1 MLRAI
6 DVILICALIGSAS
19 WTYKVKYDSHVAL
32 ERVEELE
39 KKIIAEREEI
49 KLLKADWALFNSP
62 ERLQKL
68 VDKYREELSLVPL
81 DPGQVSTIDQ
91 LPPLRSER
99 IAPKSPMLD
108 GFAEI
113 DRTIETGSVPLAGG
127 LKSRKI
133 N

>member
-6 DVILICALIGSAS
+6 DVILICGLIGSAS
-19 WTYKVKYDSHVAL
+19 WTYKVKYDAHIAL

-39 KKIIAEREEI
+39 KKIIAERAEI
-49 KLLKADWALFNSP
+49 KLLKADWALYNSP
-62 ERLQKL
+62 ARLQRL
-68 VDKYREELSLVPL
+68 VDKYRDELNLVPL
-81 DPGQVSTIDQ
+81 DPGQISTVDQ

-99 IAPKSPMLD
+99 IERKSPMLD
-108 GFAEI
+108 GFAEA
-113 DRTIETGSVPLAGG
+113 DRTVKTGSVPLAGG

>member
-1 MLRAI
+1 MLRAV

-19 WTYKVKYDSHVAL
+19 WTYKVKYDAHIAL

-39 KKIIAEREEI
+39 KKIIAERAEI
-49 KLLKADWALFNSP
+49 NLLKADWALFNSP
-62 ERLQKL
+62 ARLQKL
-68 VDKYREELSLVPL
+68 VDRFRDELNLKPL
-81 DPGQVSTIDQ
+81 DPGQISTLDQ

-99 IAPKSPMLD
+99 IAPKSPMMD
-108 GFAEI
+108 GFAEA
-113 DRTIETGSVPLAGG
+113 DRTIKTGSVPLVGG

>member
-6 DVILICALIGSAS
+6 DVVLICALIGSAS
-19 WTYKVKYDSHVAL
+19 WTYKVKYDAHIAL

-39 KKIIAEREEI
+39 KKIVAEREEI
-49 KLLKADWALFNSP
+49 KLLKADWALYNSP
-62 ERLQKL
+62 ARLQKL
-68 VDKYREELSLVPL
+68 VDKYREELNLAPL
-81 DPGQVSTIDQ
+81 EPGQVTTVDQ

-99 IAPKSPMLD
+99 AMPKSPMLD
-108 GFAEI
+108 GFAEA
-113 DRTIETGSVPLAGG
+113 DRTVKTGSVPLGSG

>member
-6 DVILICALIGSAS
+6 DVILICALVGSAS
-19 WTYKVKYDSHVAL
+19 WTYKVKYDARIAL
-32 ERVEELE
+32 DRVEELE
-39 KKIIAEREEI
+39 KKIFAEREEI
-49 KLLKADWALFNSP
+49 KLLRADWALYNSP
-62 ERLQKL
+62 ARLQKL
-68 VDKYREELSLVPL
+68 VDRYREELNLVPL
-81 DPGQVSTIDQ
+81 DPGQVSTVDQ

-108 GFAEI
+108 GFAEA
-113 DRTIETGSVPLAGG
+113 DRSIKTGSVPLVGG